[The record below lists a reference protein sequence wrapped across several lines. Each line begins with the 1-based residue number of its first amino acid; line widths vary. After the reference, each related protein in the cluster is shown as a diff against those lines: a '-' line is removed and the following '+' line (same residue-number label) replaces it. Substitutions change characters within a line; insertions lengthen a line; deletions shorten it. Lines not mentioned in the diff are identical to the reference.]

1 MISVGRHQKQAF
13 PSSQLQNYWN
23 SKLPFQAT
31 DIYGFLPIFAIM
43 LVIVI
48 MGKIIKPICAKLYLR
63 HFLGTLPHSRM
74 HEFGVQVS
82 GSLLASGQEEDSILL
97 DCAGFDLELR
107 LLEPLPWLE
116 FRSLQLEIWLFE

>member
-48 MGKIIKPICAKLYLR
+48 MGKIIKPICAKLYIR
-63 HFLGTLPHSRM
+63 HFWVPYLILEFMSLGCRYLEAFWH
-74 HEFGVQVS
+74 
-82 GSLLASGQEEDSILL
+82 QEEDSTSL

-107 LLEPLPWLE
+107 PLEPPPWLE

>member
-48 MGKIIKPICAKLYLR
+48 MGKIIKPICAKLYIR
-63 HFLGTLPHSRM
+63 HFLGTLPHSRI

-82 GSLLASGQEEDSILL
+82 GSLLASGGGQYT
-97 DCAGFDLELR
+97 FR
-107 LLEPLPWLE
+107 LCG
-116 FRSLQLEIWLFE
+116 I